1 MPLVLDKTSTSVLL
15 KLTIQEYKKINNS
28 WIFDDEKLDNYEF
41 IFEKPIKAADL
52 LKTF

>member
-1 MPLVLDKTSTSVLL
+1 MPLVLDKTNTSVLL

-28 WIFDDEKLDNYEF
+28 WIFNDGKLDNYKF
-41 IFEKPIKAADL
+41 IFEKPIKASDL